1 VQGGPASKRCEY
13 IPTDE
18 RGLYMDTPR
27 ATINPEGG
35 EPPGPTGWKDTL
47 LRIVGPAFYDPSPW
61 PWVRML
67 ITAVLV
73 FAAVLIWRWTM

>member
-1 VQGGPASKRCEY
+1 
-13 IPTDE
+13 
-18 RGLYMDTPR
+18 MDTPR
-27 ATINPEGG
+27 TTINPEGG
-35 EPPGPTGWKDTL
+35 EPERPNGWKAL
-47 LRIVGPAFYDPSPW
+47 IAMVGPAFYHPSPW